1 MEEFQQIFKGN
12 FICNKYIYLST
23 NTENDFHLLSF
34 VRISNYKQRG
44 LSSFKILCAP
54 IVFSRY

>member
-34 VRISNYKQRG
+34 VRISN
-44 LSSFKILCAP
+44 
-54 IVFSRY
+54 